1 MTYETLAQPKMGKN
15 QRGFALIPVMLA
27 IMIML
32 FLTGLGAHKYVTF
45 VKESGAEATGRYL
58 ISVRSALISAL
69 STYDAAITQVD
80 TSAAPPGVYPDPP
93 AWAVFSGTLQT
104 VSVKDLKDSGLL
116 SSSFPDTPPLGRSVH
131 AAILRSG
138 VCPGDTCKVEAYVY
152 TCWPISDSQSAGA
165 INNTTCP
172 AAPAGGDYDPSMVG
186 VVMGATDGYGG
197 TNYLAPATMRGP
209 LYSVPTTSLGLPANS
224 PGIVAVLASLDGT
237 MFNQFVRQGD
247 TRHIY
252 LKDNLTVSKKVSAGD
267 GLLLPTNSVVGQV
280 CTGEGTYGTSTR
292 SSFVVCTGGRW
303 FELNN
308 HILLSS
314 KSMANGETVTPT
326 SCPGA
331 NMEPFS
337 YASLQNTDVT
347 MTGSDIA
354 ITGTLAGGITG
365 SGSVSSAGSVSVS
378 GSFNGTTTSG
388 PASMIRV
395 AQGASIVASKVVITP
410 ASSNARAIVMQGC
423 RYL

>member
-1 MTYETLAQPKMGKN
+1 MTYKALAQPKTAKN

-69 STYDAAITQVD
+69 SSYNAAITKVD

-93 AWAVFSGTLQT
+93 AWAVFSGALQT

-116 SSSFPDTPPLGRSVH
+116 PSSFPDTPPLGRSVH

-138 VCPGDTCKVEAYVY
+138 VCPGETCKVEAYVY
-152 TCWPISDSQSAGA
+152 TCWPISDSQSASA

-172 AAPAGGDYDPSMVG
+172 PAPTGADYDPSMVG

-209 LYSVPTTSLGLPANS
+209 LFSLPTTSLGLPANS

-252 LKDNLTVSKKVSAGD
+252 LKDNLTVTKKVSAGE
-267 GLLLPTNSVVGQV
+267 GLLLPTNVVVGQI
-280 CTGEGTYGTSTR
+280 CTGEGTYATSTKT
-292 SSFVVCTGGRW
+292 SYVVCAGGRW

-314 KSMANGETVTPT
+314 QSMANGEIVTPP

-331 NMEPFS
+331 NMAPFS
-337 YASLQNTDVT
+337 YVSLQNTDVT

-354 ITGTLAGGITG
+354 ITGNLAGGIRG
-365 SGSVSSAGSVSVS
+365 SGTVSSAGSVSVS
-378 GSFNGTTTSG
+378 GTFNGTTTSG
-388 PASMIRV
+388 AASRIRV
-395 AQGASIVASKVVITP
+395 AQGVSIVASKIVIQP
-410 ASSNARAIVMQGC
+410 ATANARALVMQGC